1 MIVQEFF
8 VLWETATTVK
18 LYHSSQ
24 GTLWPQMDVLVIS
37 GTLDL
42 ATGLAQRIARQKQK
56 IFQNQLLESLQP
68 SVAAS
73 L

>member
-1 MIVQEFF
+1 MIAQEFF
-8 VLWETATTVK
+8 VLWETATAVK

-24 GTLWPQMDVLVIS
+24 GTLWPQMEVLVIS

-42 ATGLAQRIARQKQK
+42 AMGLAQRIARQKQK

-68 SVAAS
+68 APEAS